1 MPHILWVCHACV
13 NHKEVAGAS
22 LTLTPTPCRAAI
34 TYLML
39 TLFALRK
46 LYQVRSASGVWDTTS
61 FFVGSVLFAC
71 LVRTFAFASL
81 CALALKD
88 VTISTE
94 SSITTN
100 NVNIFYGKVRSAVY
114 RGGGRGWG
122 IQRDCEREASQ
133 REVSRGRRAGTGKR
147 ASSRCHTAASPAERE
162 SESSEPHTAALQLT

>member
-1 MPHILWVCHACV
+1 
-13 NHKEVAGAS
+13 
-22 LTLTPTPCRAAI
+22 
-34 TYLML
+34 ML

-100 NVNIFYGKVRSAVY
+100 NVNIFYGKVVY
-114 RGGGRGWG
+114 TQCCVSRREGEGDTERL
-122 IQRDCEREASQ
+122 CEREASQ
-133 REVSRGRRAGTGKR
+133 REMSRETGEWAQAKGQVADVTPQRAQQSER
-147 ASSRCHTAASPAERE
+147 ARAKITHPTESP
-162 SESSEPHTAALQLT
+162 TQLHAIDMI

>member
-1 MPHILWVCHACV
+1 
-13 NHKEVAGAS
+13 
-22 LTLTPTPCRAAI
+22 
-34 TYLML
+34 ML

-100 NVNIFYGKVRSAVY
+100 NVNIFYGKVVY
-114 RGGGRGWG
+114 TQCCVSRREGEGDTERL
-122 IQRDCEREASQ
+122 CEREREAVQ
-133 REVSRGRRAGTGKR
+133 REMSQETGERAQATPQR
-147 ASSRCHTAASPAERE
+147 AQQSERE
-162 SESSEPHTAALQLT
+162 REQRAPHTTESPTQLHCN